1 MKLFSN
7 KHLKI
12 TARYFI
18 FWLAAIYFL
27 IFLRFIGH
35 SSTPTNPINAD
46 LPLDVTILFRIGLLA
61 AFVIAIAFG
70 FLDKVFESR
79 FFAKMSYGKL
89 ILYKS
94 ITYTFIFA
102 TALVI
107 ISIRNL
113 LITQDYFDLN
123 QWRGSFSLLN
133 MLAWVSYMAVASI
146 LLNFTKIVDLK
157 FGPGNLWRML
167 RGKFHRPHQQEKILM
182 FLDLKSSTAI
192 AERLGHIKY
201 SELIQDC
208 FDDLSV
214 VRDYHAEVYQYV
226 GDEVILSWERPLGI
240 RNNNCLKAFYIFKDA
255 LAKRSEYYRKNY
267 DTEPVFKA
275 GMHLGEVTIVEV
287 GRLKREIAFH
297 GDTVNIA
304 ARIQGMCNDLGKE
317 FLISESLAVQL
328 EESADFCKEKLGE
341 IRLRGKEE
349 KVILYSICQSEESWT
364 TDH

>member
-1 MKLFSN
+1 MKIFSY
-7 KHLKI
+7 KHLGI

-61 AFVIAIAFG
+61 AFVIALTFG
-70 FLDKVFESR
+70 FLDIVFGSR
-79 FFAKMSYGKL
+79 FFTRMSYGKL

-113 LITQDYFDLN
+113 LIIQDYFDFNL
-123 QWRGSFSLLN
+123 WIRSFSLLN

-182 FLDLKSSTAI
+182 FLDLKSSTTI

-201 SELIQDC
+201 SQLIQDC

-214 VRDYHAEVYQYV
+214 VRDYNAEVYQYV
-226 GDEVILSWERPLGI
+226 GDEVILSWDSGIGI
-240 RNNNCLKAFYIFKDA
+240 RNNNCLKAFYTFRDV
-255 LAKRSEYYRKNY
+255 LGKRSAYYRKNY

-304 ARIQGMCNDLGKE
+304 ARIQGMCNELGKE
-317 FLISESLAVQL
+317 LLISESLANRLGQSSDFEM
-328 EESADFCKEKLGE
+328 EELGE
-341 IRLRGKEE
+341 IHLRGK
-349 KVILYSICQSEESWT
+349 KNKIILHSIKLHNKATLAS
-364 TDH
+364 